1 MFAKIRHVAT
11 HTERYDTMAKFYQTI
26 FGMKQITTGLVDE
39 TGQHN
44 PNRGHISDGVIG
56 MALLT
61 KRPGSQQGLDHFG
74 FECEDV
80 KEVLERI
87 KQKYPELL
95 FTKALSYVPFAGIR
109 AQDPT
114 GTQFDLS
121 QKGMSNVRE
130 GYLKDGWEQPRWL
143 NHIALRARE
152 PDEVAEFY
160 TTVLELEETPAA
172 DGAISLTDGKVR
184 LVIRPCHDKFYRGLR
199 QGFDHIGFKVES
211 VEKTKKDWT
220 KSRRLFPNPL
230 RKKSPWEC
238 KAASWRKICRPAPSA
253 STSSP
258 IPTACFWIFPSR
270 SQSGAGSNLPL
281 YQTPQLRFPS
291 VIRSGFSLTYG
302 ICRLCKLLNL
312 DFDPTV
318 LRSTFRGRVRSNRFG
333 FAKSLT

>member
-1 MFAKIRHVAT
+1 MFARIRHVAT
-11 HTERYDTMAKFYQTI
+11 NTERYDTMAKFYQTI

-56 MALLT
+56 LALLT

-80 KEVLERI
+80 KEVLDRI
-87 KQKYPELL
+87 KQKYPGLL

-109 AQDPT
+109 GQDPT

-160 TTVLELEETPAA
+160 TTVLELEETPAPAA

-184 LVIRPCHDKFYRGLR
+184 LLIRRCHDKFYRGLR
-199 QGFDHIGFKVES
+199 QDFDHIGFRVES
-211 VEKTKKDWT
+211 VEKTTKDLDEIAAAFPESAPKKIAVGMQGGELEKD
-220 KSRRLFPNPL
+220 LQA
-230 RKKSPWEC
+230 C
-238 KAASWRKICRPAPSA
+238 
-253 STSSP
+253 P
-258 IPTACFWIFPSR
+258 IGKHVFADPD
-270 SQSGAGSNLPL
+270 G
-281 YQTPQLRFPS
+281 
-291 VIRSGFSLTYG
+291 V
-302 ICRLCKLLNL
+302 LL
-312 DFDPTV
+312 DI
-318 LRSTFRGRVRSNRFG
+318 SE
-333 FAKSLT
+333 